1 MGAGFCSL
9 YQEIHYFEVCYIEVW
24 VYMVSLVNYHLLRTY
39 IQFTYDKPCI
49 CLRSFNSIKCFFT
62 ITWAITTRSIN
73 QFCIVQ
79 RTFWI
84 QSPEFICEK
93 SCVYQIDSLSLKN
106 THLCPCGLAQG
117 QIWFVFKVFFWLP
130 VYVAKH
136 NHWVWLQVVSAQSKC
151 PKWVTFPQTSPN
163 SGK

>member
-1 MGAGFCSL
+1 MLVKTWFCSL
-9 YQEIHYFEVCYIEVW
+9 YRIFHYIKCNMLSKSSKWELGFVHYIKKFPIPRFVISGFECIYLVI
-24 VYMVSLVNYHLLRTY
+24 VNYHLLSTY

-117 QIWFVFKVFFWLP
+117 QI
-130 VYVAKH
+130 
-136 NHWVWLQVVSAQSKC
+136 
-151 PKWVTFPQTSPN
+151 
-163 SGK
+163 

>member
-1 MGAGFCSL
+1 MHSKSSKWELGFV
-9 YQEIHYFEVCYIEVW
+9 HYIKKFPIPRFVISGFECIYLVI
-24 VYMVSLVNYHLLRTY
+24 VNYHLLSTY

-117 QIWFVFKVFFWLP
+117 QI
-130 VYVAKH
+130 
-136 NHWVWLQVVSAQSKC
+136 
-151 PKWVTFPQTSPN
+151 
-163 SGK
+163 